1 MINLKIANIES
12 GSLTLERPLGK
23 AIPLKIGEIVRAEV
37 MNILPSGSIALKIK
51 GELITARSAQGVSL
65 EKGASAFLKITGQ
78 SIESGKVGL
87 QFMGYVDGNTA
98 TSSPGLKEVATSKL
112 IQELVNSL
120 SAKKTDNA
128 NLQNLIAEL
137 LKALPSDVNSMS
149 KEVRTQLQTLLQLL
163 QLSLKVTG
171 QSIQSRLD
179 AFVNQLPA
187 EIRGHIVVE
196 NFKRDLMINIERLLD
211 APLKHALRDTG
222 IALEAKL
229 KTIAK
234 LLQSQTDPDVSAIK
248 NDLKAGLLQL
258 KQLFRDLPVL
268 KMDNAVKLIDVLV
281 RDIETFQLLSRL
293 TDSFYTFLPLNW
305 KGLKGGEIAFRE
317 GSGDTKSIER
327 SCKIELDLEKYGKLT
342 IIIFMHNKEFFV
354 SFKAEDPLLQTILN
368 AHIDELSDVFIAKEL
383 NLKSVNIL
391 SINDTFTESL
401 ERLESSE
408 RIINIKA

>member
-1 MINLKIANIES
+1 
-12 GSLTLERPLGK
+12 
-23 AIPLKIGEIVRAEV
+23 
-37 MNILPSGSIALKIK
+37 
-51 GELITARSAQGVSL
+51 
-65 EKGASAFLKITGQ
+65 
-78 SIESGKVGL
+78 
-87 QFMGYVDGNTA
+87 
-98 TSSPGLKEVATSKL
+98 
-112 IQELVNSL
+112 
-120 SAKKTDNA
+120 A

-171 QSIQSRLD
+171 QGIQSRLD

-305 KGLKGGEIAFRE
+305 KGLKGSEIAFRE

-368 AHIDELSDVFIAKEL
+368 THIDELSDAFIAKEL